1 MPIFT
6 GAVCGP
12 LPANEIPPAEQSL
25 PWWRD
30 PTPDPGRRGACK
42 SSVCVRPP
50 PLACH
55 RNHAR
60 VGGRCTCKPHN
71 CAGAGPVDSWCPSG
85 ASPRLPTWQRRQSC
99 GRVLY
104 TSRTKRP
111 EGGGPDAGDVGK
123 TGGELPSSPAP
134 PSPPDPPPLRRPGG
148 SSEAHPG
155 DGGGRGAR
163 QLRVRAGGCVTCHTR
178 DGLVPAAV
186 SRPQSQAAPL
196 SRPPSSQAFPG
207 VCRFRT
213 RGTIACAQL
222 LAGPPFLSPVLAATP
237 AGWARRGKK
246 RKRGPRRWRWGQLPS
261 SRGAPRW
268 SRRTSRRASPPPS
281 PQPSP
286 ADVKCVSQ
294 PPPLSPDPSSPPCP
308 PPGPSCRRR
317 RSHPSPRLPSSG
329 GNPCH
334 RRRTTGSPFPL
345 SCISSSSL
353 HPPVFSPPALS
364 RTRWRELW
372 RLWLHL
378 PSTLTR

>member
-1 MPIFT
+1 MMCRFSLERCAARSRPMKFRQPSSRCRGGETLRLI
-6 GAVCGP
+6 
-12 LPANEIPPAEQSL
+12 PAAAAPASL
-25 PWWRD
+25 PSVSA
-30 PTPDPGRRGACK
+30 PPHSPVTETTPEWADVAHANHTIVRERGL
-42 SSVCVRPP
+42 S
-50 PLACH
+50 
-55 RNHAR
+55 
-60 VGGRCTCKPHN
+60 T
-71 CAGAGPVDSWCPSG
+71 AGAPAVRLLGCQHGSG
-85 ASPRLPTWQRRQSC
+85 GS
-99 GRVLY
+99 RVAVLD

-148 SSEAHPG
+148 SSEARPG

-364 RTRWRELW
+364 RTRWREL
-372 RLWLHL
+372 
-378 PSTLTR
+378 